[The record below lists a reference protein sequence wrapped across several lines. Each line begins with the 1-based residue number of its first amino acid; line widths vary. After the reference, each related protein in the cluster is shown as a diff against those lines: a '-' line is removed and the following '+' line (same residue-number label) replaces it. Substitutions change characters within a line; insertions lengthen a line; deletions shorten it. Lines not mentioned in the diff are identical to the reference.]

1 VGSTPEKW
9 LKDLESMMVLTL
21 KHQIFNCYEDM
32 DLDAP
37 HVPEEV
43 KEFKK
48 FMATKISHER
58 QVDPHTLAEWV
69 CKYPGQSVYT
79 CS

>member
-1 VGSTPEKW
+1 
-9 LKDLESMMVLTL
+9 
-21 KHQIFNCYEDM
+21 M

-37 HVPEEV
+37 RVPEEV

-48 FMATKISHER
+48 FMATKLSHER

-69 CKYPGQSVYT
+69 CKYPG
-79 CS
+79 